1 MEAWPTVPHISS
13 LTKYQNCEQDGKN
26 RWQSSF
32 RTGDRNASVVESA
45 SIDLETGG
53 LDAAL
58 AIISVCNRNPR
69 LHDRE
74 TVISGYD
81 YCYYADETASSD
93 ICFVGGIVAPGDPV

>member
-74 TVISGYD
+74 TVISGYG

-93 ICFVGGIVAPGDPV
+93 ICFVGGIVAPSDPV